1 MWKLRFSNQNTLTGS
16 LRGCPCRAARWLT
29 PSYSD
34 NIRRVDGLCCWV
46 LRAWD
51 ACISYARRTVFFFVF
66 LISNIQTQPRI
77 TLFVSRQSNSV
88 LCSDL
93 LVIVVSSSWTVRNRH
108 IFVVRS
114 RSSLCIM
121 NVWLWCVVIV
131 ITDITTIKRVSRL
144 WPVNIS
150 FVFLLFEM
158 QRPSH
163 RLVGLCEIV

>member
-34 NIRRVDGLCCWV
+34 NVRRVDGLCCRERETHAYHMPAE
-46 LRAWD
+46 L
-51 ACISYARRTVFFFVF
+51 FFFFAF